1 MELRGPFP
9 QECGGPFST
18 EGGYLPQDGGH
29 FRAREPKKLDHQFH
43 PAVSGNRGKKG
54 RPKATPP
61 NFPRLLQGIGGK
73 MGESEERGNRKKRPE
88 TTQSAN
94 FCSGG
99 GPEKRPGAA
108 QVAKNPESGNRK
120 KLTTPLPK
128 IPHCFGVSG
137 GEMGFFRNRIAGGG
151 LVLRVAIIYL
161 YRASRN

>member
-9 QECGGPFST
+9 QERGGPFST
-18 EGGYLPQDGGH
+18 EGGIYHRMGGIFEPGNRKNLTANFIRLFRGIGGKGAPESDPPQ
-29 FRAREPKKLDHQFH
+29 FPP
-43 PAVSGNRGKKG
+43 PASGNRGKNG
-54 RPKATPP
+54 
-61 NFPRLLQGIGGK
+61 GIGRK
-73 MGESEERGNRKKRPE
+73 GEPEKTPGDNPISE
-88 TTQSAN
+88 
-94 FCSGG
+94 FLFWG